1 MLFST
6 LVFVIKN
13 RKKMMHNKHI
23 SLLYRMKPI
32 FAGYPIAIA
41 GLVGF
46 IFFILVALLAP
57 WISPQNPY
65 DLMVLDI
72 MDGLLPPLSKLGN
85 GTTAWLGT
93 DALGRD
99 ILSSVMYGLRISLF
113 VAFVAVTIGTIIGVI
128 LGLLAAINGGWIET
142 VIMRAVDLKVSF
154 PGILLALMLLAIFGT
169 GVDKIIYALIIGVWA
184 SKARLTRSS
193 ALSEMQKEYIDAA
206 RLSGIPNWRI
216 MLRFLLPNSIA
227 PVLVV
232 VPMAL
237 SGAIGAEATL
247 SFLGVGVPIT
257 EPSLGLLISNGND
270 YLLSGKWW
278 ISIIPGLVL
287 VSLVLCINVVADRI
301 REHNNPYLKFQN
313 KA

>member
-1 MLFST
+1 
-6 LVFVIKN
+6 
-13 RKKMMHNKHI
+13 
-23 SLLYRMKPI
+23 MKPI
-32 FAGYPIAIA
+32 FAGHPIAIT

-113 VAFVAVTIGTIIGVI
+113 VAFVAVTIGTIIGVM

-142 VIMRAVDLKVSF
+142 IIMRAVDLKVSF

-301 REHNNPYLKFQN
+301 REHNNPYLKFQD
-313 KA
+313 KI

>member
-1 MLFST
+1 
-6 LVFVIKN
+6 
-13 RKKMMHNKHI
+13 
-23 SLLYRMKPI
+23 MKPI
-32 FAGYPIAIA
+32 FSGYPIAIA

-46 IFFILVALLAP
+46 IFYIFVALLAP

-128 LGLLAAINGGWIET
+128 LGLLAAIHGGWVET
-142 VIMRAVDLKVSF
+142 LIMRAVDLKVSF

-301 REHNNPYLKFQN
+301 REHNNPYLKFQD
-313 KA
+313 KT

>member
-1 MLFST
+1 MINNKPTT
-6 LVFVIKN
+6 LL
-13 RKKMMHNKHI
+13 H
-23 SLLYRMKPI
+23 RMKPI
-32 FAGYPIAIA
+32 FMGHPVAIA

-46 IFFILVALLAP
+46 IFFILIALLAP

-301 REHNNPYLKFQN
+301 REHNNPYLKFQD

>member
-1 MLFST
+1 
-6 LVFVIKN
+6 
-13 RKKMMHNKHI
+13 
-23 SLLYRMKPI
+23 MKPI
-32 FAGYPIAIA
+32 FAGHPIAIA

-128 LGLLAAINGGWIET
+128 LGLLAAIYGGWIET

-301 REHNNPYLKFQN
+301 REHNNPYLKFQDR
-313 KA
+313 A

>member
-1 MLFST
+1 MKLIFSGH
-6 LVFVIKN
+6 L
-13 RKKMMHNKHI
+13 
-23 SLLYRMKPI
+23 
-32 FAGYPIAIA
+32 IAIA

-99 ILSSVMYGLRISLF
+99 ILSSIMYGLRISLF

-128 LGLLAAINGGWIET
+128 LGLLAAINGGWVET
-142 VIMRAVDLKVSF
+142 IIMRAVDLKVSF

-301 REHNNPYLKFQN
+301 REHNNPYLKFQD
-313 KA
+313 KI

>member
-1 MLFST
+1 MKTLIYLINSLF
-6 LVFVIKN
+6 
-13 RKKMMHNKHI
+13 NKI
-23 SLLYRMKPI
+23 KPI
-32 FAGYPIAIA
+32 FSGHYIAIA
-41 GLVGF
+41 GLIGF
-46 IFFILVALLAP
+46 SSFLLVAVLAP
-57 WISPQNPY
+57 WIAPQNPY

-99 ILSSVMYGLRISLF
+99 ILSAVMYGLRLSLF
-113 VAFVAVTIGTIIGVI
+113 VAFVAVSIGTTIGVI
-128 LGLLAAINGGWIET
+128 LGLLAAVKGGWVET
-142 VIMRAVDLKVSF
+142 IIMRAVDLKVSF
-154 PGILLALMLLAIFGT
+154 PGILLALMMLAIFGT

-184 SKARLTRSS
+184 SKARLTRSQ

-206 RLSGIPNWRI
+206 KISGIPNWRI
-216 MLRFLLPNSIA
+216 MVRFLLPNSIA
-227 PVLVV
+227 PVLVM

-257 EPSLGLLISNGND
+257 EPSLGLLIANGND
-270 YLLSGKWW
+270 YILSGKWW

-301 REHNNPYLKFQN
+301 REYNNPYLKSKDQ
-313 KA
+313 

>member
-1 MLFST
+1 MKT
-6 LVFVIKN
+6 LKN
-13 RKKMMHNKHI
+13 ISK
-23 SLLYRMKPI
+23 SLLYKIIPI
-32 FAGYPIAIA
+32 FSGHYIAIA
-41 GLVGF
+41 GLIGF
-46 IFFILVALLAP
+46 LFFVLVAFLAP
-57 WISPQNPY
+57 WIAPQNPY

-72 MDGLLPPLSKLGN
+72 MDGLLPPLSKLSN
-85 GTTAWLGT
+85 GTIAWLGT

-99 ILSSVMYGLRISLF
+99 ILSAVMYGLRLSLF
-113 VAFVAVTIGTIIGVI
+113 VAFVAVTIGTSIGVL
-128 LGLLAAINGGWIET
+128 LGLLAAIKGGLVET
-142 VIMRAVDLKVSF
+142 IIMRAVDLKVSF
-154 PGILLALMLLAIFGT
+154 PGILLALMMLAIFGT

-206 RLSGIPNWRI
+206 RISGIPNWRI

-232 VPMAL
+232 TPMAL

-257 EPSLGLLISNGND
+257 EPSLGLLIANGND
-270 YLLSGKWW
+270 YILSGKWW

-301 REHNNPYLKFQN
+301 REYNNPYLKSQD
-313 KA
+313 

>member
-1 MLFST
+1 M
-6 LVFVIKN
+6 IN
-13 RKKMMHNKHI
+13 NKHI
-23 SLLYRMKPI
+23 SQLYRMKPI

-128 LGLLAAINGGWIET
+128 LGLLAAIYGGWVET
-142 VIMRAVDLKVSF
+142 IIMRAVDLKVSF

-301 REHNNPYLKFQN
+301 REHNNPYLKFQD

>member
-1 MLFST
+1 
-6 LVFVIKN
+6 
-13 RKKMMHNKHI
+13 
-23 SLLYRMKPI
+23 MKPI
-32 FAGYPIAIA
+32 FAGHPIAIA

-99 ILSSVMYGLRISLF
+99 ILSSIMYGLRISLF
-113 VAFVAVTIGTIIGVI
+113 VAFVDVTIGTIIGVI

-142 VIMRAVDLKVSF
+142 IIMRAVDLKVSF

-301 REHNNPYLKFQN
+301 REHNNPYLKFQD
-313 KA
+313 KI

>member
-1 MLFST
+1 
-6 LVFVIKN
+6 
-13 RKKMMHNKHI
+13 
-23 SLLYRMKPI
+23 MKPI
-32 FAGYPIAIA
+32 FAGHPIAIT
-41 GLVGF
+41 GLAGF

-113 VAFVAVTIGTIIGVI
+113 VAFVAVTLGTIIGVI
-128 LGLLAAINGGWIET
+128 LGLLAAINGGWVET
-142 VIMRAVDLKVSF
+142 IIMRAVDLKVSF

-301 REHNNPYLKFQN
+301 REHNNPYLKFQD
-313 KA
+313 KI

>member
-1 MLFST
+1 
-6 LVFVIKN
+6 
-13 RKKMMHNKHI
+13 
-23 SLLYRMKPI
+23 MKPI
-32 FAGYPIAIA
+32 FAGHPIAIA

-72 MDGLLPPLSKLGN
+72 MDGLLPPLSKLDN

-113 VAFVAVTIGTIIGVI
+113 VAFVAVTLGTIIGVI
-128 LGLLAAINGGWIET
+128 LGLLAAINGGWVET
-142 VIMRAVDLKVSF
+142 IIMRAVDLKVSF

-301 REHNNPYLKFQN
+301 REHNNPYLKFQD
-313 KA
+313 KI

>member
-1 MLFST
+1 
-6 LVFVIKN
+6 
-13 RKKMMHNKHI
+13 MMNNKYI
-23 SLLYRMKPI
+23 SLLHYTKII
-32 FAGYPIAIA
+32 FAGHPIAIA

-128 LGLLAAINGGWIET
+128 LGLLAAINGGWVET
-142 VIMRAVDLKVSF
+142 IIMRAVDLKVSF

-301 REHNNPYLKFQN
+301 REHNNPYLKFQD
-313 KA
+313 KI

>member
-1 MLFST
+1 
-6 LVFVIKN
+6 
-13 RKKMMHNKHI
+13 
-23 SLLYRMKPI
+23 MKPI

-128 LGLLAAINGGWIET
+128 LGLLAAINGGWVET
-142 VIMRAVDLKVSF
+142 IIMRAVDLKVSF

-216 MLRFLLPNSIA
+216 MLRFLLPNSIS

-301 REHNNPYLKFQN
+301 REHNNPYLKFQD
-313 KA
+313 KI

>member
-1 MLFST
+1 MKT
-6 LVFVIKN
+6 LKN
-13 RKKMMHNKHI
+13 IFN
-23 SLLYRMKPI
+23 SLLHKIRPI
-32 FAGYPIAIA
+32 FSGHYIAIA
-41 GLVGF
+41 GLIGF
-46 IFFILVALLAP
+46 SFFLLVALLAP
-57 WISPQNPY
+57 WIAPQNPY

-99 ILSSVMYGLRISLF
+99 ILSAVMYGLRLSLF
-113 VAFVAVTIGTIIGVI
+113 VAFVAVSIGTTIGVI
-128 LGLLAAINGGWIET
+128 LGLLAAVKGGWVET
-142 VIMRAVDLKVSF
+142 IIMRAVDLKVSF
-154 PGILLALMLLAIFGT
+154 PGILLALMMLAIFGT

-184 SKARLTRSS
+184 SKARLTRSQ

-206 RLSGIPNWRI
+206 RISGIPNWRI
-216 MLRFLLPNSIA
+216 MVRFLLPNSIA
-227 PVLVV
+227 PVLVM

-257 EPSLGLLISNGND
+257 EPSLGLLIANGND
-270 YLLSGKWW
+270 YILSGKWW

-301 REHNNPYLKFQN
+301 REYNNPYLKSKDQ
-313 KA
+313 

>member
-1 MLFST
+1 MIKMKTSKIIFNSLFYN
-6 LVFVIKN
+6 I
-13 RKKMMHNKHI
+13 
-23 SLLYRMKPI
+23 KPI
-32 FAGYPIAIA
+32 FSGHYIAIA
-41 GLVGF
+41 GLIGF
-46 IFFILVALLAP
+46 SFFLLIALLAP
-57 WISPQNPY
+57 WIAPQNPY

-99 ILSSVMYGLRISLF
+99 ILSAVMYGLRLSLF
-113 VAFVAVTIGTIIGVI
+113 VAFVAVTVGTSIGVL
-128 LGLLAAINGGWIET
+128 LGLVAAIKGGWVEI

-154 PGILLALMLLAIFGT
+154 PGILLALMMLAIFGT

-184 SKARLTRSS
+184 SKARLTRSA

-206 RLSGIPNWRI
+206 RISGIPNWRI

-232 VPMAL
+232 APMAL

-257 EPSLGLLISNGND
+257 EPSLGLLIANGND
-270 YLLSGKWW
+270 YILSGKWW

-301 REHNNPYLKFQN
+301 REYNNPYLKSQDQ
-313 KA
+313 

>member
-1 MLFST
+1 
-6 LVFVIKN
+6 
-13 RKKMMHNKHI
+13 
-23 SLLYRMKPI
+23 MKPI
-32 FAGYPIAIA
+32 FAGHPIAIA

-128 LGLLAAINGGWIET
+128 LGLLAAINGGWVET
-142 VIMRAVDLKVSF
+142 IIMRAVDLKVSF

-193 ALSEMQKEYIDAA
+193 ALSELQKEYIDAA

-301 REHNNPYLKFQN
+301 REHNNPYLKFQD
-313 KA
+313 KI

>member
-1 MLFST
+1 
-6 LVFVIKN
+6 
-13 RKKMMHNKHI
+13 
-23 SLLYRMKPI
+23 MKPI
-32 FAGYPIAIA
+32 FAGHPIAIA

-46 IFFILVALLAP
+46 IFYILVALLAP

-128 LGLLAAINGGWIET
+128 LGLLAAINGGWVET
-142 VIMRAVDLKVSF
+142 IIMRAVDLKVSF

-301 REHNNPYLKFQN
+301 REHNNPYLKFQD
-313 KA
+313 KI

>member
-1 MLFST
+1 MKT
-6 LVFVIKN
+6 LKN
-13 RKKMMHNKHI
+13 IFN
-23 SLLYRMKPI
+23 SLLYKIRPI
-32 FAGYPIAIA
+32 FSGHYIAIA
-41 GLVGF
+41 GLIGF
-46 IFFILVALLAP
+46 SFFLLVALLAP
-57 WISPQNPY
+57 WIAPQNPY

-99 ILSSVMYGLRISLF
+99 ILSAVMYGLRLSLF
-113 VAFVAVTIGTIIGVI
+113 VAFVAVSIGTTIGVI
-128 LGLLAAINGGWIET
+128 LGLLAAVKGGWVET
-142 VIMRAVDLKVSF
+142 IIMRAVDLKVSF
-154 PGILLALMLLAIFGT
+154 PGILLALMMLAIFGT

-184 SKARLTRSS
+184 SKARLTRSQ

-206 RLSGIPNWRI
+206 RISGIPNWRI
-216 MLRFLLPNSIA
+216 MMRFLLPNSIA
-227 PVLVV
+227 PVLVM

-257 EPSLGLLISNGND
+257 EPSLGLLIANGND
-270 YLLSGKWW
+270 YILSGKWW
-278 ISIIPGLVL
+278 ISIIPGVVL

-301 REHNNPYLKFQN
+301 REYNNPYLKSKDQ
-313 KA
+313 

>member
-1 MLFST
+1 
-6 LVFVIKN
+6 
-13 RKKMMHNKHI
+13 
-23 SLLYRMKPI
+23 MKPI
-32 FAGYPIAIA
+32 FAGHPIAIA

-128 LGLLAAINGGWIET
+128 LGLLAAIYGGWIET

-301 REHNNPYLKFQN
+301 REHNNPYLKFQD
-313 KA
+313 KI

>member
-1 MLFST
+1 
-6 LVFVIKN
+6 
-13 RKKMMHNKHI
+13 
-23 SLLYRMKPI
+23 MKPI
-32 FAGYPIAIA
+32 FAGHPIAIA

-128 LGLLAAINGGWIET
+128 LGLLAAINGGWVET
-142 VIMRAVDLKVSF
+142 IIMRAVDLKVSF

-301 REHNNPYLKFQN
+301 REHNNPYLKFQD
-313 KA
+313 KT